1 MSSDLK
7 STTKRGLVWSAIE
20 RFGTQGVQF
29 VFAVVLAR
37 LLSPEAYGIIAMPMV
52 FLALAQIFID
62 SGFSSALVRKP
73 DLTESDL
80 STAFYFNIVVGVVC
94 YLILYVL
101 SPFIADFYE
110 TPILSDLLKVTS
122 LTVLFNPLCIV
133 QQTIL
138 TKKIDFKTQAKVSL
152 LTTILAGIVG
162 IIMAFKGYGVWALV
176 VQQVGSSFA
185 RVIALWYLS
194 SWRPKAQWSSESF
207 HYLWNY
213 GCKLL
218 ASGVLDT
225 IYNNIYPIV
234 IGKYYSAGSL
244 GVYTR
249 AQHFADLPSMN
260 VTGVLQRV
268 TFPVLSSIQNEED
281 RLARSY
287 RQLLRLSAFVVFPL
301 MAMLAGIA
309 EPMIR
314 ILLGEQWIET
324 VLLLQI
330 ICFAKILYPIHA
342 INLNLLQVKGRSDL
356 FLRLEII
363 KKIIGV
369 SIMVYTIP
377 RGLVMMA
384 SGLVVSSFLCLIIN
398 TYYSGKL
405 IRVGYVVQM
414 KDIMPTMII
423 CLSMSALMLILN
435 KIIPNIY
442 CQFLMSGLLGFLFYI
457 VAARLFLKEQLDYLL
472 SLVKNKKS
480 N

>member
-7 STTKRGLVWSAIE
+7 STTKRGLIWSAIE

-152 LTTILAGIVG
+152 LTTVLAGVVG

-176 VQQVGSSFA
+176 VQQVGSAFA
-185 RVIALWYLS
+185 RVVALWYLS
-194 SWRPKAQWSSESF
+194 SWRPQAKWSSDSF

-234 IGKYYSAGSL
+234 IGKFYSAGSL

-260 VTGVLQRV
+260 ITGVLQRV
-268 TFPVLSSIQNEED
+268 TFPVLSSIQNEDD
-281 RLARSY
+281 RLTRNY
-287 RQLLRLSAFVVFPL
+287 RQLLKLSAFVVFPL
-301 MAMLAGIA
+301 MAMLAGIS

-330 ICFAKILYPIHA
+330 ICFGLMWYPIHA
-342 INLNLLQVKGRSDL
+342 INLSLLLVKGRSDL
-356 FLRLEII
+356 SLKLEII
-363 KKIIGV
+363 KKTVGLILLCV
-369 SIMVYTIP
+369 SIPMGIIALCY
-377 RGLVMMA
+377 A
-384 SGLVVSSFLCLIIN
+384 SIISSIISLVVN
-398 TYYSGKL
+398 TYYTGKM
-405 IRVGYVVQM
+405 INHGFFRQI
-414 KDIMPTMII
+414 KDIMPTLLISISMWAIILFVNSQNPCLLTEMIFGI
-423 CLSMSALMLILN
+423 
-435 KIIPNIY
+435 
-442 CQFLMSGLLGFLFYI
+442 LLGILFYSTASFFFNREI
-457 VAARLFLKEQLDYLL
+457 FMTVL
-472 SLVKNKKS
+472 SLIRK
-480 N
+480 